1 MAGFARA
8 RCLPEYGDEICPPGP
23 AGPPYRNTLP
33 RTAAQQP
40 TLFQQPLPET
50 TVNTKSSSSRLLGL
64 YAATIVCAVASGLTA
79 VCAAADS
86 SDFPS
91 VVVKFADLNLS
102 NPAGVTVLYRR
113 INAAARDVCKSYDI
127 RSGSS
132 TRPGRADPCV
142 RKAIQ
147 DAVNKVG
154 HPALLAVYNAKYP
167 QQPMPI
173 TVASAKTR

>member
-1 MAGFARA
+1 VAGFARA
-8 RCLPEYGDEICPPGP
+8 RCLLEYGDEICPLGP
-23 AGPPYRNTLP
+23 AGPPYRINLP
-33 RTAAQQP
+33 RTAAQQTP
-40 TLFQQPLPET
+40 LFQQPLPET
-50 TVNTKSSSSRLLGL
+50 TVNTKRPSSRLLGL
-64 YAATIVCAVASGLTA
+64 YATTIVCAVASSLTA

-102 NPAGVTVLYRR
+102 NPEGVTALYRR
-113 INAAARDVCKSYDI
+113 IHNAARDVCKSYDI
-127 RSGSS
+127 RSGSYTLAGS
-132 TRPGRADPCV
+132 GDPCV

-154 HPALLAVYNAKYP
+154 HPALLALYNAKHP
-167 QQPMPI
+167 QPVPI

>member
-1 MAGFARA
+1 
-8 RCLPEYGDEICPPGP
+8 
-23 AGPPYRNTLP
+23 
-33 RTAAQQP
+33 
-40 TLFQQPLPET
+40 
-50 TVNTKSSSSRLLGL
+50 VNTKSSSSRLLGL
-64 YAATIVCAVASGLTA
+64 YAATIVCAVASSLTA

-91 VVVKFADLNLS
+91 VVVKYADLNLS

-113 INAAARDVCKSYDI
+113 INTAARDVCKSYDV
-127 RSGSS
+127 RSGSYRLAGS
-132 TRPGRADPCV
+132 ADPCV

-154 HPALLAVYNAKYP
+154 HPALLAIYNAKHP
-167 QQPMPI
+167 QPMPI

>member
-1 MAGFARA
+1 MVTEIADSVAGFARA
-8 RCLPEYGDEICPPGP
+8 WCLPEYGDEIRRPLT
-23 AGPPYRNTLP
+23 TL
-33 RTAAQQP
+33 
-40 TLFQQPLPET
+40 LCFNNISET
-50 TVNTKSSSSRLLGL
+50 TVNKIRPFPRLLAL
-64 YAATIVCAVASGLTA
+64 CATSIVCAVASSLAA

-86 SDFPS
+86 NELPS

-102 NPAGVTVLYRR
+102 NPEGVTVLYRR

-132 TRPGRADPCV
+132 VFPGSADPCV

-154 HPALLAVYNAKYP
+154 HPALLALYNARHP
-167 QQPMPI
+167 QQGPI

>member
-1 MAGFARA
+1 LPAWPSRA
-8 RCLPEYGDEICPPGP
+8 AVPQHSPKDGRSATYF
-23 AGPPYRNTLP
+23 
-33 RTAAQQP
+33 
-40 TLFQQPLPET
+40 FQQPLPET

-64 YAATIVCAVASGLTA
+64 YAATIVCAVASSLTA

-102 NPAGVTVLYRR
+102 NPAGVTALYRR

-132 TRPGRADPCV
+132 TRPGSADPCV
-142 RKAIQ
+142 RKALQ

-154 HPALLAVYNAKYP
+154 HPALLAMYNAKHP
-167 QQPMPI
+167 QPGPI
-173 TVASAKTR
+173 TVASARTR